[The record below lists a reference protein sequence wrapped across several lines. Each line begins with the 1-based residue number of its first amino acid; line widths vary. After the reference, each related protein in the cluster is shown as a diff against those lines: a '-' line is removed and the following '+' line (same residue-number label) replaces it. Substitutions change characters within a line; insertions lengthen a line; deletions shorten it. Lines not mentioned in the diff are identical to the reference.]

1 MADAG
6 VDPCRSI
13 REHLLQIAQLFS
25 PMRRDSILLVDDDVE
40 LSTML
45 VELLAREGWASHAV
59 HTASAGRQA
68 LLQRG
73 PGVVV
78 LDMML
83 PDGNGLELCRRWRQA
98 DPDLGI
104 LVLSARGDP
113 FDRVLGLE
121 MGADDYLS
129 KPFEK
134 RELVARLRALLRRRQ
149 ATGASQA
156 DLQFGALTV
165 HLERREVSLHGQTV
179 PLSSIEFKLLAQLV
193 RNPGA
198 PVSREQL
205 SAAVQAGAY
214 RPQDRTVDVQVARLR
229 RRLAAALP
237 GSGWIDT
244 VRGHGYAFVPRAE
257 PLAGGLPPGPAADA

>member
-1 MADAG
+1 MLTG
-6 VDPCRSI
+6 
-13 REHLLQIAQLFS
+13 
-25 PMRRDSILLVDDDVE
+25 SILLVDDDVE
-40 LSTML
+40 LATML
-45 VELLAREGWASHAV
+45 VALLAREGWFAHAV
-59 HTASAGRQA
+59 HSTSAGQQA
-68 LLQRG
+68 LLERA
-73 PGVVV
+73 PSVVV

-83 PDGNGLELCRRWRQA
+83 PDGNGLDLCRRWRHA
-98 DPDLGI
+98 DPDLAI
-104 LVLSARGDP
+104 LMLSARGDP

-149 ATGASQA
+149 AAGAGQA

-165 HLERREVSLHGQTV
+165 HLARREVSVHGQPV

-193 RNPGA
+193 RHLGA

-205 SAAVQAGAY
+205 SAAVQSGAY
-214 RPQDRTVDVQVARLR
+214 RPLDRTVDVQVARLR

-237 GSGWIDT
+237 GGDWIDT
-244 VRGHGYAFVPRAE
+244 VRGQGYAFVPRAA
-257 PLAGGLPPGPAADA
+257 PLAGHLRSEPEVDAQGPPL

>member
-1 MADAG
+1 MFSRLH
-6 VDPCRSI
+6 VF
-13 REHLLQIAQLFS
+13 LLMLS
-25 PMRRDSILLVDDDVE
+25 DSILLVDDDIE
-40 LSTML
+40 LATML
-45 VELLAREGWASHAV
+45 VELLAREGWSSHAV

-83 PDGNGLELCRRWRQA
+83 PDGNGLDLCRHWRQA

-149 ATGASQA
+149 KTSANQA

-165 HLERREVSLHGQTV
+165 HVARREVSVHGQPV
-179 PLSSIEFKLLAQLV
+179 PLSSIEFKLLAELV
-193 RNPGA
+193 RHPGA
-198 PVSREQL
+198 PVSRERL

-214 RPQDRTVDVQVARLR
+214 RPLDRTVDVQVARLR

-244 VRGHGYAFVPRAE
+244 VRGQGYAFVPRGA
-257 PLAGGLPPGPAADA
+257 PLPHDLV

>member
-1 MADAG
+1 MST
-6 VDPCRSI
+6 V
-13 REHLLQIAQLFS
+13 
-25 PMRRDSILLVDDDVE
+25 SILLVDDDVE
-40 LSTML
+40 LATML
-45 VELLAREGWASHAV
+45 VALLAREGWSAHAV
-59 HTASAGRQA
+59 HSASAGQHA
-68 LLQRG
+68 LAERG

-83 PDGNGLELCRRWRQA
+83 PDGNGLDLCRRWRQA

-149 ATGASQA
+149 AAAAGQA
-156 DLQFGALTV
+156 DLQFGALAV
-165 HLERREVSLHGQTV
+165 HLMRREVSVHGQPV

-193 RNPGA
+193 RHPGA

-205 SAAVQAGAY
+205 SAAVQAGTY
-214 RPQDRTVDVQVARLR
+214 RPLDRTVDVQVARLR
-229 RRLAAALP
+229 RRLTAALP
-237 GSGWIDT
+237 GGDWIHT
-244 VRGHGYAFVPRAE
+244 VRGQGYAFVPRAV
-257 PLAGGLPPGPAADA
+257 PLPSGLPSAPAAHAQDPPF

>member
-1 MADAG
+1 VSLPG
-6 VDPCRSI
+6 HWNPT
-13 REHLLQIAQLFS
+13 F
-25 PMRRDSILLVDDDVE
+25 SILLVDDDVE
-40 LSTML
+40 LATML
-45 VELLAREGWASHAV
+45 VALLAREGWSAHAV
-59 HTASAGRQA
+59 HSASAGQQA

-83 PDGNGLELCRRWRQA
+83 SDGNGLELCRRWRQT

-121 MGADDYLS
+121 MGADDYLP

-149 ATGASQA
+149 GAGASQA
-156 DLQFGALTV
+156 DLRFGALTV
-165 HLERREVSLHGQTV
+165 HLARREVSVHGQPV

-193 RNPGA
+193 RHPGA

-205 SAAVQAGAY
+205 SAAVRAGTY
-214 RPQDRTVDVQVARLR
+214 RPLDRTVDVQVARRR
-229 RRLAAALP
+229 RRLAGALP
-237 GSGWIDT
+237 GGDWIDT
-244 VRGHGYAFVPRAE
+244 ERGQGYAFVPRAT
-257 PLAGGLPPGPAADA
+257 PLAGGLPSGTPADAQGASL